1 MSRETL
7 RLLAEGRAYR
17 RLWAAQAISLCG
29 DWFTLIA
36 LAVLVSRDTRGSGLA
51 VAGLVLAQ
59 ILPGVVVGPFAGV
72 LADRLDRRRLLVA
85 SDLVRCGLV
94 LLMIPAART
103 GHLGPVYSL
112 ALLHFTV
119 STVFE
124 PARSALLPRL
134 VEPRQLVAAVTLS
147 TVTWSVMAAAGGVV
161 GGTALA
167 LVGVTGAFLIDALTF
182 AASAAFIAA
191 IPVPPAPPAAVAPPP
206 SPPRF
211 RDGLRYGAAHP
222 TTGAVLFVKAINGV
236 AIADTFIVIYG
247 TRIFPLGPNGGRS
260 VGLLWACFGVGA
272 MLGPLLLN
280 AANDGSVR
288 RMRRLI
294 VAGCAFLSGGLFLL
308 GAAPSLLAAGAA
320 VVVRGMGGSA
330 NWTYSTIILQK
341 SVPDP
346 LLGRVFALDLANAFV
361 AAMVFSLLWG
371 YTMDHAGVRTA
382 VFAAAAVSLLP
393 LLAWTLALGWMDRR
407 ESSVGSVNRS

>member
-1 MSRETL
+1 MNRETL

-17 RLWAAQAISLCG
+17 RLWAAQAISLGG

-36 LAVLVSRDTRGSGLA
+36 LAVFVSRDTGGSGLA
-51 VAGLVLAQ
+51 VAGLVLMQ
-59 ILPGVVVGPFAGV
+59 LLPGVVVGPFAGV

-94 LLMIPAART
+94 LLLIPAART
-103 GHLGPVYSL
+103 GHLLPVYAL
-112 ALLHFTV
+112 ALAHFTV

-124 PARSALLPRL
+124 PTRSALLPRL

-147 TVTWSVMAAAGGVV
+147 TVTWSVMTAAGGVV
-161 GGTALA
+161 GGTTLG

-191 IPVPPAPPAAVAPPP
+191 IPVPPAPRKAGEP
-206 SPPRF
+206 SPARF
-211 RDGLRYGAAHP
+211 RDGLLYGVAHP
-222 TTGAVLFVKAINGV
+222 ATGAVLFVKAINGV
-236 AIADTFIVIYG
+236 AIVDTFIVIYG

-308 GAAPSLLAAGAA
+308 GAAPSLAVAGAA

-330 NWTYSTIILQK
+330 TWTYSTIILQK

-371 YTMDHAGVRTA
+371 YAIDHAGIRTA

-393 LLAWTLALGWMDRR
+393 LLAWTLALGGMDRH
-407 ESSVGSVNRS
+407 ESSAGPVRSS

>member
-1 MSRETL
+1 MNRETL
-7 RLLAEGRAYR
+7 QLLAEGRAYR

-36 LAVLVSRDTRGSGLA
+36 LAVFVSRDTGGSGLA
-51 VAGLVLAQ
+51 VAGLVLVQ

-94 LLMIPAART
+94 LLLIPAART
-103 GHLGPVYSL
+103 GHLLPVYAL
-112 ALLHFTV
+112 ALVHFTV

-124 PARSALLPRL
+124 PTRSALLPRL

-147 TVTWSVMAAAGGVV
+147 TVTWSVMTAAGGVV
-161 GGTALA
+161 GGTTLG
-167 LVGVTGAFLIDALTF
+167 LLGFTGAFLIDALTF

-191 IPVPPAPPAAVAPPP
+191 IPVPPAPPTATALEP
-206 SPPRF
+206 SPARF
-211 RDGLRYGAAHP
+211 RDGLRYGVAHP
-222 TTGAVLFVKAINGV
+222 ATGAVLFVKAINGV
-236 AIADTFIVIYG
+236 AIVDIFIVIYG

-308 GAAPSLLAAGAA
+308 GAAPSLLVAGAA

-330 NWTYSTIILQK
+330 TWTYSTIILQK
-341 SVPDP
+341 SVPDT

-371 YTMDHAGVRTA
+371 YTMDQAGVRPA
-382 VFAAAAVSLLP
+382 VLAAASVSLLP
-393 LLAWTLALGWMDRR
+393 LLAWTLSLGWADRR
-407 ESSVGSVNRS
+407 ES